1 MSHPEQISSRSSMA
15 AFKTTNKT
23 TNSNSS
29 YDNQKTS
36 LTFFYNIGNT
46 KFEGCIVTLKTFI
59 YDFVGIRQ
67 SELYVQTTKEI
78 GDKVSKTLKNFGN
91 DASETI
97 QFLEQ
102 PAISKPG
109 ATPVLG
115 VDDADDTDARIWE
128 KIPM

>member
-1 MSHPEQISSRSSMA
+1 MA

-46 KFEGCIVTLKTFI
+46 KFECCIVTLKTFI